1 MPLTASRFGALP
13 AQRNF
18 HLNGTF
24 LPPTYENEAF
34 TIPTM
39 PENYKEIEDRI
50 TEALHAYY
58 ERNEPK
64 IAPLSRE
71 FRVPYRRLRARI
83 QGGKSRSTRQATN
96 KCLDNSQ
103 EQALISWI
111 GILDTA
117 GCAPTPQ
124 DIEGCANDIL
134 ARDNT
139 AADQRVGK
147 N

>member
-1 MPLTASRFGALP
+1 
-13 AQRNF
+13 
-18 HLNGTF
+18 
-24 LPPTYENEAF
+24 
-34 TIPTM
+34 M

-50 TEALHAYY
+50 SEALHAYHD
-58 ERNEPK
+58 RNEPK

-71 FRVPYRRLRARI
+71 FRVPYQRLRARI
-83 QGGKSRSTRQATN
+83 QGRKSRSTRRAPN

-111 GILDTA
+111 GILDNA

-124 DIEGCANDIL
+124 DIKGCVNDIL
-134 ARDNT
+134 ARNST
-139 AADQRVGK
+139 